1 MGPFFLFA
9 DYLHRTKMAKGVTL
23 KDVAADKFITA
34 YAAQLK
40 KAGQIEVP
48 AWSNIMGTASYKD
61 LSPYDPDWFYVRCA
75 AVAHLCIKF
84 GGAKRRGTRPNRF
97 ARSSTNPVRSA
108 LKALESAGLVEKS
121 RDGGRKIT
129 KAGQRELDTIAAT
142 VAN

>member
-48 AWSNIMGTASYKD
+48 AWSGIMKTASYKD
-61 LSPYDPDWFYVRCA
+61 LSPYDPDWFYVR
-75 AVAHLCIKF
+75 
-84 GGAKRRGTRPNRF
+84 
-97 ARSSTNPVRSA
+97 SA
-108 LKALESAGLVEKS
+108 LKALESAGLIEKS

-129 KAGQRELDTIAAT
+129 KAGQRELD
-142 VAN
+142 